1 MSYIVIKWSQ
11 VVDLIQQESF
21 IENSHP
27 ILDEKGRAKY
37 EDGAFFINE
46 EWLEIYYRHKNET
59 DESLDKQNNLSEK
72 EILEI
77 IDSLKIEPNPYTRGE
92 MCKFKVR
99 ENYYYASRCLT
110 FDHGMECMIFSTDE
124 KGNVID
130 WTDLYAS
137 RELSIIES
145 IKDFLRSL

>member
-1 MSYIVIKWSQ
+1 MSYIIVQWPESQ
-11 VVDLIQQESF
+11 ELMEEEDFQDNAFLI
-21 IENSHP
+21 N
-27 ILDEKGRAKY
+27 DEKGLEKF
-37 EDGAFFINE
+37 GSSAFFVDE
-46 EWLEIYYRHKNET
+46 KWYELYYRYK
-59 DESLDKQNNLSEK
+59 DEVVEIKEPISLSQE

-110 FDHGMECMIFSTDE
+110 FDHGMQCMIFSTDE